1 MKQQLRL
8 LDDLIKA
15 RFVEMFGDPVSNPMS
30 WEKRTLKEVCIKL
43 NDGSHFS
50 PESFETGD
58 YKYVTAKN
66 IKFSGF
72 DFQILLMCRK
82 QYTDLFLTD
91 VMLSLKMFYI

>member
-1 MKQQLRL
+1 
-8 LDDLIKA
+8 
-15 RFVEMFGDPVSNPMS
+15 MFGSPVSNPMS

-66 IKFSGF
+66 IKL
-72 DFQILLMCRK
+72 I
-82 QYTDLFLTD
+82 
-91 VMLSLKMFYI
+91 IP